1 MSTAFVEFLIIGAV
15 LGALAAGIARSVRRY
30 ETLILFVFLIVASL
44 AYVILV
50 LWAGESFVWLLLEL
64 TGVALYGA
72 MGLRGLRGSPWWLA
86 AAWALHPLWDIV
98 LHYFGPGISFV
109 PVSYTVACIGF
120 DLVVAGHIAYRLMV
134 KMALLN

>member
-1 MSTAFVEFLIIGAV
+1 MAFAEFLIIGAV

-30 ETLILFVFLIVASL
+30 ETLLLFVFLIVASV
-44 AYVILV
+44 AYVIFV
-50 LWAGESFVWLLLEL
+50 LWAGESFLWLLIEL

-86 AAWALHPLWDIV
+86 AAWALHPLWDIL